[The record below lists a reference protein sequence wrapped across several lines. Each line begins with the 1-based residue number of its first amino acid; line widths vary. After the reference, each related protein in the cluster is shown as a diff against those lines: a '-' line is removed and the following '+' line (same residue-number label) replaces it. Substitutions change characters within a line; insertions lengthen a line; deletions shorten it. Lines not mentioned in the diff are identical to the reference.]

1 MQLQDDQTYD
11 WTIEPVEFSFQNDF
25 HFSGGLDDLAP
36 ANFADECLFDR
47 DFMSPPKEFE
57 TVACY
62 QTPSWTPHLHES
74 QTFVVLSQD
83 RSSSPVLEPMQI
95 DSYFP
100 PKAIGQL
107 SVNPEFFFKSWE
119 NEVSPQHFPVPSQVK
134 MEPPNYNYS
143 LDINFG
149 EPLSPFGSQD
159 LKKESFLPVPER
171 PAEKKVQSPC
181 PSIPEMPREKS
192 LSTTLNTNHFD
203 DYCLRT
209 EPSFREHPK
218 LLDVSRPFSGPKYSE
233 IFAQFGSSLLVD
245 RHPQLSETDLAQI
258 ERTGFMYFLKNVKTI
273 VPKIGPWKFQS
284 HVRGSSMNQPYDTDR
299 SYNLVGSK
307 ISIRCKV
314 KEWVTGNDLWR
325 MYHYVPGKSSKS
337 RIV

>member
-11 WTIEPVEFSFQNDF
+11 WTIEPVELNFQNDF
-25 HFSGGLDDLAP
+25 HFSDGLDDLAP
-36 ANFADECLFDR
+36 AQFEPFADECLFD
-47 DFMSPPKEFE
+47 DFMSPKEFE
-57 TVACY
+57 QPV
-62 QTPSWTPHLHES
+62 PSFLADPKPEPMM
-74 QTFVVLSQD
+74 TFSVRYPFE
-83 RSSSPVLEPMQI
+83 RSISPILEPMQI
-95 DSYFP
+95 DSYFT
-100 PKAIGQL
+100 PKAIGTL
-107 SVNPEFFFKSWE
+107 NPSDSCFFPKWE
-119 NEVSPQHFPVPSQVK
+119 TEVPNFSQVK
-134 MEPPNYNYS
+134 MEPNYS
-143 LDINFG
+143 FHFG
-149 EPLSPFGSQD
+149 ESLAPFGSQ
-159 LKKESFLPVPER
+159 KESFLPVPER
-171 PAEKKVQSPC
+171 PPEKKVPSPC
-181 PSIPEMPREKS
+181 PSMPEMPREKS

-245 RHPQLSETDLAQI
+245 KHPQLSETDLAQI

>member
-11 WTIEPVEFSFQNDF
+11 WTIEPVELNFQNDF
-25 HFSGGLDDLAP
+25 HFSCGLDDLAP
-36 ANFADECLFDR
+36 THFEPSFVDECFD
-47 DFMSPPKEFE
+47 DFMSPKEFDSF
-57 TVACY
+57 
-62 QTPSWTPHLHES
+62 PSFLQVPDVKPVPMAYIVRAP
-74 QTFVVLSQD
+74 QP
-83 RSSSPVLEPMQI
+83 RPISPVLEPMQI
-95 DSYFP
+95 DSFLD
-100 PKAIGQL
+100 PKFGSQKGPHNFGINLMLTPKWEYEFQL
-107 SVNPEFFFKSWE
+107 PLNF
-119 NEVSPQHFPVPSQVK
+119 SQIK
-134 MEPPNYNYS
+134 MEPQNYP
-143 LDINFG
+143 NFG
-149 EPLSPFGSQD
+149 EQSFSSPSI
-159 LKKESFLPVPER
+159 PVKQECPQVPIPER
-171 PAEKKVQSPC
+171 PPEKKVPQCYS
-181 PSIPEMPREKS
+181 SMPEMPREKS

-218 LLDVSRPFSGPKYSE
+218 LLDVSRPFSGPKYTE

-245 RHPQLSETDLAQI
+245 KHPQLSETDLLQI

-284 HVRGSSMNQPYDTDR
+284 HVRGSSVNQPYDTDR

-314 KEWVTGNDLWR
+314 KEWVSGNDLWR